1 MRKVMIV
8 IKQALLIGLLSDVVS
23 QRTFQGKLC
32 VGLDPRLML
41 SPYIIFL
48 SPAIRL

>member
-8 IKQALLIGLLSDVVS
+8 IKQALLIGLLSDVS